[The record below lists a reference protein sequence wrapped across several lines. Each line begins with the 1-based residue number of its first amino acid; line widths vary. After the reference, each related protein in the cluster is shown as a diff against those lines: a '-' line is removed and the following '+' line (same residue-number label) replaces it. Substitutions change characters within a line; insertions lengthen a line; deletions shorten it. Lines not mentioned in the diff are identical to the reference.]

1 MKINRSFFIIFRQDF
16 VYEGIVAFRFSWGLE
31 CCQVEEGAAVADRM
45 AAGSR
50 YGITLKELRE
60 LMEFRGAEGVEKLK
74 EYGGAQGLAKK
85 LNTSDS
91 TGKTKFYET
100 NLVCQN
106 TIY

>member
-1 MKINRSFFIIFRQDF
+1 M
-16 VYEGIVAFRFSWGLE
+16 
-31 CCQVEEGAAVADRM
+31 ADKM

-91 TGKTKFYET
+91 TGKKIYYTR
-100 NLVCQN
+100 LVFLSEYYFVL
-106 TIY
+106 TPAKPFRLERM

>member
-1 MKINRSFFIIFRQDF
+1 M
-16 VYEGIVAFRFSWGLE
+16 
-31 CCQVEEGAAVADRM
+31 ADKM

-91 TGKTKFYET
+91 TGKKIYFIRLFFLSEYCFVFLIRT
-100 NLVCQN
+100 NVSCS
-106 TIY
+106 

>member
-1 MKINRSFFIIFRQDF
+1 M
-16 VYEGIVAFRFSWGLE
+16 
-31 CCQVEEGAAVADRM
+31 ADKM

-91 TGKTKFYET
+91 TGKK
-100 NLVCQN
+100 
-106 TIY
+106 I

>member
-1 MKINRSFFIIFRQDF
+1 M
-16 VYEGIVAFRFSWGLE
+16 
-31 CCQVEEGAAVADRM
+31 ADKM

-91 TGKTKFYET
+91 TGKKMYFINKHCVSEFPFRFPM
-100 NLVCQN
+100 NKPF
-106 TIY
+106 

>member
-1 MKINRSFFIIFRQDF
+1 M
-16 VYEGIVAFRFSWGLE
+16 
-31 CCQVEEGAAVADRM
+31 ADKM

-91 TGKTKFYET
+91 TGKTI
-100 NLVCQN
+100 NLMKL
-106 TIY
+106 TLIMKIKLLLFKIYIINYYKSIAATTT

>member
-1 MKINRSFFIIFRQDF
+1 M
-16 VYEGIVAFRFSWGLE
+16 
-31 CCQVEEGAAVADRM
+31 ADKM

-91 TGKTKFYET
+91 TGKTMHFMKLTLSVRILLTVLIRT
-100 NLVCQN
+100 NVPCS
-106 TIY
+106 

>member
-1 MKINRSFFIIFRQDF
+1 M
-16 VYEGIVAFRFSWGLE
+16 
-31 CCQVEEGAAVADRM
+31 ADKM

-91 TGKTKFYET
+91 TGKKKNLFYEISF
-100 NLVCQN
+100 VCQN
-106 TIY
+106 IP

>member
-1 MKINRSFFIIFRQDF
+1 M
-16 VYEGIVAFRFSWGLE
+16 
-31 CCQVEEGAAVADRM
+31 ADKM

-91 TGKTKFYET
+91 TGKKIYFIR
-100 NLVCQN
+100 LLFCQN
-106 TIY
+106 TISFYLCVTPAKQFRLERM

>member
-1 MKINRSFFIIFRQDF
+1 M
-16 VYEGIVAFRFSWGLE
+16 
-31 CCQVEEGAAVADRM
+31 ADKM

-91 TGKTKFYET
+91 TGKKIHFIRLPFSVRKTKYLKTKLF
-100 NLVCQN
+100 
-106 TIY
+106 

>member
-1 MKINRSFFIIFRQDF
+1 MYYLNFRPNS
-16 VYEGIVAFRFSWGLE
+16 VYEGIVAFRFSWGRL
-31 CCQVEEGAAVADRM
+31 CCQVEEGAAVADKM

-91 TGKTKFYET
+91 TGK
-100 NLVCQN
+100 QN
-106 TIY
+106 YFIN